1 MTERDV
7 SLSPAKWTV
16 SIIVFVALTSI
27 AILLDIPFLRQI
39 SGFIFLA
46 FVPGFLVLSILKLNK
61 LGLVEKIV
69 LTVGLS
75 ISFVMIFGILLNSL
89 LLALGYVKPL
99 STITLLAS
107 FGLASIILALVA
119 YISNKGTTLSF
130 LDLKLSTRE
139 KALLIVPAMFP
150 LLSIVGLGLMNL
162 TEDNALLFLLLSL
175 IPAYIIFISF
185 FNQKVPERVYP
196 ITIFLISIS
205 LVILYALRSNHLLG
219 ADIHQLYYF
228 YRLTLDNLHWSLVG
242 PELVEASLITSLFP
256 AIYQNFLNMAPELL
270 YKLLFSVLFS
280 ITPLVVYVISNKYI
294 GNLYGFL
301 ASFFFMSQFYFP
313 WTAGIAN
320 TAIAILFFAL
330 VMMVLF
336 QDDIRGVSRQLLLIV
351 FMASSIVSHY
361 TASFIFLAVLLL
373 ASIGRLIISRF
384 VYGKR
389 VGSAPAG
396 NPDIE
401 ITPPGAQTGNTPRSY
416 DADASQSS
424 TQSVLQLGIDSGVT
438 ITIAVLFSVM
448 AFFWYSQITVAAFN
462 IGVGVL
468 HNTFTNFGHWF
479 LLEARGPTVVAATGK
494 GVDTAVQY
502 LRLLVSWLTVA
513 FIAIGVLTTLVK
525 YKSMLAIPKSGNI
538 KPNFLKAKLG
548 MDIFVM
554 MIVCSAILVISVI
567 LPYVLKI
574 YSMERTYYQLI
585 VILSPFF
592 VLGGIFIA
600 RLLKVRPY
608 LIILLVL
615 IPFFLSTTGVLYE
628 VMGQRVSVVLD
639 PGHWHERLW
648 VYDQES
654 HAAKWIVRHGEET
667 VSKYAGPAMGLRVFV
682 SQSGTHP
689 TSVRDFTDEY
699 KAGRRINGYIFLRNI
714 DIATLET
721 LTEYPEIFDGKN
733 KIYTSGISEVYR

>member
-301 ASFFFMSQFYFP
+301 ASFFFMSQYYFP

-654 HAAKWIVRHGEET
+654 HAAKWIVRHGEEG
-667 VSKYAGPAMGLRVFV
+667 VNRYASPAMGLRVFV
-682 SQSGTHP
+682 SQSVTHP
-689 TSVRDFTDEY
+689 TSVRDFSDDI